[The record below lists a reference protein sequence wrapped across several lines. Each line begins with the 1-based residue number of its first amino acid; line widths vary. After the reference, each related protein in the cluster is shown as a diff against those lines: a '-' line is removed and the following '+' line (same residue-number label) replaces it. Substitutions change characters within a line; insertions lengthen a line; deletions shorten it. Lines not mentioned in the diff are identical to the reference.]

1 MKFYDCSTAPSPRLV
16 RMFLAEKNFEIT
28 TVNID
33 LRSGEHLLTEFK
45 GVNPYCTVPV
55 LEVDNGIK
63 FTSTQGCWRYLE
75 ELKPDPPLLGRT
87 VIEKGT
93 IADLI
98 WRFDMDGFQAIA
110 EGLRNSAPRLQNR
123 AVTGPKNIRQIPELA
138 ERGRVRVKNFL
149 NTLENIL
156 NGKKFMAGEL
166 FTAADIMGL
175 VVIEF
180 AGWLKI
186 SLPDDAIN
194 TKKWF
199 EKVSSR
205 PSANL

>member
-1 MKFYDCSTAPSPRLV
+1 
-16 RMFLAEKNFEIT
+16 
-28 TVNID
+28 
-33 LRSGEHLLTEFK
+33 
-45 GVNPYCTVPV
+45 
-55 LEVDNGIK
+55 
-63 FTSTQGCWRYLE
+63 
-75 ELKPDPPLLGRT
+75 
-87 VIEKGT
+87 
-93 IADLI
+93 
-98 WRFDMDGFQAIA
+98 MDGFQAIA
-110 EGLRNSAPRLQNR
+110 EGLRNSAPRLKNR